1 MFYFFPRIETVSLL
15 MTVVGGVASVAALLL
30 LSICIILY
38 VKCKKK
44 NKLPPADVI
53 SEHQISS
60 KQFSKQGE
68 AGDRT
73 SNYSDL
79 KVDISAGYVPYADY
93 QSHYSPPPQYLTT
106 IAPNKQSQHHH
117 HQQQQH
123 HNSLVATLPMTF
135 LNGGG
140 SLTGSIIGSRDIRQ
154 DNGLP
159 PSNGGSII
167 SSSPNGSCSNNSG
180 SLVPS
185 SVGGSNN
192 SNSNST
198 PMPMPQI
205 TIDPRYS
212 AIYGNPYL
220 RNSNSSLLPPPTAV

>member
-1 MFYFFPRIETVSLL
+1 
-15 MTVVGGVASVAALLL
+15 MTVVGGVASVAVLLL
-30 LSICIILY
+30 LSICVILY

-53 SEHQISS
+53 SEHQIS

-106 IAPNKQSQHHH
+106 IANNKQHHQQQHPQ
-117 HQQQQH
+117 QQQQH
-123 HNSLVATLPMTF
+123 HQHQPHPNHSSLVATLPMTF

-185 SVGGSNN
+185 SVGGSN

-198 PMPMPQI
+198 PMPMPQL